1 MSEHLVLIKCRQK
14 AIFSLKLIT
23 VLQHRSLQ
31 LVRGKVMTPT
41 FVNSEREREK
51 RQFREYQKMVPVV
64 NVIKLFWR
72 KSRFLQN

>member
-1 MSEHLVLIKCRQK
+1 MQTKSSFFS
-14 AIFSLKLIT
+14 AINYSFTASVPT
-23 VLQHRSLQ
+23 AGE
-31 LVRGKVMTPT
+31 GKSDDTDICQ
-41 FVNSEREREK
+41 FGEREREREK

>member
-1 MSEHLVLIKCRQK
+1 MSEHLGLIKCRQK
-14 AIFSLKLIT
+14 ALFSLQLIT